1 MDTEGEK
8 KLFVKYPK
16 KTLMKF
22 LFIFMITILK
32 QL

>member
-1 MDTEGEK
+1 MDTEGE